1 MRIDLPGNIIAVE
14 KLELGAI
21 AALTDR
27 GITVLGL
34 RCRVAEDEG
43 TRELM
48 LLLGP
53 FGASHDGKAPYVRQ
67 VSALPKS
74 AFVYSDVCLIPDASP
89 HGVHFNLPDDPPPG
103 MLILQDDKSLLTA
116 PAWGTH
122 IIFVDIR
129 TGISSQL
136 QKSAGNFICFS
147 SWRIVV
153 KQLDEFVE
161 IFRFPQT
168 PKNDR

>member
-1 MRIDLPGNIIAVE
+1 MRIDVPGNMIAIE
-14 KLELGAI
+14 KLGLGAI

-34 RCRVAEDEG
+34 RCRVVEDEG

-53 FGASHDGKAPYVRQ
+53 FDASHDGKSPYVRQ

-74 AFVYSDVCLIPDASP
+74 AFVYSDVRLIPDSSP
-89 HGVHFNLPDDPPPG
+89 RRMHFSLPDEPLPG
-103 MLILQDDKSLLTA
+103 MLILQDDQFLITA
-116 PAWGTH
+116 PAWGTR
-122 IIFVDIR
+122 IIYVDLR

-136 QKSAGNFICFS
+136 QKSAGNFVCFS
-147 SWRIVV
+147 GWRIIV

-161 IFRFPQT
+161 IFRFPSA
-168 PKNDR
+168 PKSDR

>member
-1 MRIDLPGNIIAVE
+1 MQIDLPGKLVAVDQ
-14 KLELGAI
+14 LELGAF
-21 AALTDR
+21 AAITDR
-27 GITVLGL
+27 DAVVLGL

-53 FGASHDGKAPYVRQ
+53 FGAPHDGKGPYVRQ

-74 AFVYSDVCLIPDASP
+74 AFVYSDVCLIPDTSP
-89 HGVHFNLPDDPPPG
+89 HLVRFSLPHNPPPG
-103 MLILQDDKSLLTA
+103 TLILQDDKSLLAA

-122 IIFVDIR
+122 LIYVDIR
-129 TGISSQL
+129 TGMSSQL
-136 QKSAGNFICFS
+136 QSTGNFVCFS

-161 IFRFPQT
+161 IFRFPSAA
-168 PKNDR
+168 KSDR

>member
-1 MRIDLPGNIIAVE
+1 MRLSIPGKLIAVDQ
-14 KLELGAI
+14 LELGGIAAI
-21 AALTDR
+21 ADR
-27 GITVLGL
+27 DTVVLGL

-53 FGASHDGKAPYVRQ
+53 FGATHDGKGLYVRQ

-74 AFVYSDVCLIPDASP
+74 AFVYSDVCLIPDTSP
-89 HGVHFNLPDDPPPG
+89 HRVHFGLPDDPPPG
-103 MLILQDDKSLLTA
+103 MLILQDNKSLLTA

-122 IIFVDIR
+122 VIYVDIQ

-136 QKSAGNFICFS
+136 QRAENFVCFS

-153 KQLDEFVE
+153 KQLDEFVD
-161 IFRFPQT
+161 IFKFSLPQA
-168 PKNDR
+168 K